1 MIKCQAVGADLTYL
15 SELIVASE
23 TGGMFETSPDPR
35 DRETTADLRHL
46 AGNEF
51 FRRELSMDNFGN
63 KEHSDEG
70 KNN

>member
-1 MIKCQAVGADLTYL
+1 
-15 SELIVASE
+15 
-23 TGGMFETSPDPR
+23 MFETSPDPR